1 MPDRDGSKSS
11 STAVKA
17 EDRLASALRENLFR
31 RKAQARARANSGDAG
46 HVASNST
53 HSDDMQSSETKP
65 DVKG

>member
-31 RKAQARARANSGDAG
+31 RKAQARARANSGDVGNA
-46 HVASNST
+46 ASKSASLN
-53 HSDDMQSSETKP
+53 DVKSSETES

>member
-46 HVASNST
+46 NAASKSVSMN
-53 HSDDMQSSETKP
+53 DVKSSVTKS

>member
-31 RKAQARARANSGDAG
+31 RKAQARARAKSGDAG

-53 HSDDMQSSETKP
+53 HSDDRQSSETKP

>member
-31 RKAQARARANSGDAG
+31 RKAQARARANSGDTG
-46 HVASNST
+46 NTASNSA
-53 HSDDMQSSETKP
+53 SLNDVKSSETKS